1 MIIDR
6 NSGGIDALLS
16 LASAAAMC
24 SAKPKYSV
32 SDNRSTQRATP
43 TISPTLNWAWGRID
57 HSASY
62 AGAPA
67 ARVLDTDLATI
78 DAVATIRRD
87 RGDTT
92 SPPLTGSRGKY
103 KCGHCGQSKAG
114 HKCLAADTVKLPK
127 RRSAGREI
135 GTQCDLS
142 ITNALAFPQP
152 PAKRV
157 CISPTAEVIVTPHSA
172 Q

>member
-1 MIIDR
+1 MSLEVVHLQTPTPASPECQSQAPQSSTIVPSAMIIDR

-92 SPPLTGSRGKY
+92 SPPLTGSR
-103 KCGHCGQSKAG
+103 SPEATSSS
-114 HKCLAADTVKLPK
+114 LA
-127 RRSAGREI
+127 
-135 GTQCDLS
+135 
-142 ITNALAFPQP
+142 
-152 PAKRV
+152 
-157 CISPTAEVIVTPHSA
+157 
-172 Q
+172 